1 MKLKAPFL
9 SVIVPIFNEE
19 RRIRNLYHIVTYLK
33 KQKYSW
39 DITVVDDGSTDKTNK
54 ILRLLRKK
62 IRFNL
67 LSYSPNLGKGSAVR
81 IGMLKAKGKYRLF
94 MDVDL
99 STPISELKK
108 FLPYLKKYDIVIGSR
123 KLATSELVT
132 RQPLIRE
139 HLGKIFT
146 LLSQKFLG
154 MYISDFTCG
163 FKIFSKKSVDEIFAR
178 QRINR
183 WGFDPEILYIGKIKK
198 LSIREIPVYWENDP
212 RTKVKFPDAIINSL
226 VELIS
231 IKINYLRGLYR

>member
-1 MKLKAPFL
+1 MRPNIPYL

-19 RRIRNLYHIVTYLK
+19 KRVRNLNHIVTYLK

-39 DITVVDDGSTDKTNK
+39 DITVVDDGSTDKTNS

-62 IRFNL
+62 IKFNL
-67 LSYSPNLGKGSAVR
+67 LSYFPNSGKGSAVK

-94 MDVDL
+94 MDIDL
-99 STPISELKK
+99 STPINELKK
-108 FLPYLKKYDIVIGSR
+108 FLPHLKQFDIVIGSR
-123 KLATSELVT
+123 KLEASELVT
-132 RQPLIRE
+132 RQPFIRE

-146 LLSQKFLG
+146 LLSQKVLG

-163 FKIFSKKSVDEIFAR
+163 FKIFSKKSVEEIFTR

-198 LSIREIPVYWENDP
+198 LSIKEVPIYWENDP

-226 VELIS
+226 IELIR
-231 IKINYLRGLYR
+231 IRINYLRGLYR